1 MLYTRYN
8 AKIPGTNEVLKME
21 TQRISFKLNPEDPDD
36 KKLLNGLLVR
46 GFDRDKTKAIKEAI
60 KAGVIERDRQD
71 RAIKDIL
78 EIAKEYNLTPDMVF
92 PGLDEVRRAHTYRVL
107 LDLTDKIR
115 SKKEYRATFI
125 DGKKGKVRELRAY
138 IKEYTE
144 KYKPTTKE
152 E

>member
-1 MLYTRYN
+1 MKT
-8 AKIPGTNEVLKME
+8 KT
-21 TQRISFKLNPEDPDD
+21 ISFKLNPEDERD
-36 KKLLNGLLVR
+36 KKILNGLLLR
-46 GFDRDKTKAIKEAI
+46 GFDTDKTKALKEAI
-60 KAGVIERDRQD
+60 EAGVIERQRQD
-71 RAIKDIL
+71 RATKDIL
-78 EIAKEYNLTPDMVF
+78 EIVKEYNLTPDMVF
-92 PGLDEVRRAHTYRVL
+92 PGLDELRRAHTYRVL

-144 KYKPTTKE
+144 NYKPTPKE

>member
-1 MLYTRYN
+1 MKT
-8 AKIPGTNEVLKME
+8 KT
-21 TQRISFKLNPEDPDD
+21 ISFKLNPEDPRD
-36 KKLLNGLLVR
+36 KIILNGLLLR
-46 GFDRDKTKAIKEAI
+46 GFERDKTKALKEAI
-60 KAGVIERDRQD
+60 EAGVIERQRQYK
-71 RAIKDIL
+71 AVADITKVI
-78 EIAKEYNLTPDMVF
+78 EEYKLTPDMVF

-107 LDLTDKIR
+107 CDLTDKIR

-144 KYKPTTKE
+144 KYKPTEKE

>member
-1 MLYTRYN
+1 MKT
-8 AKIPGTNEVLKME
+8 KT
-21 TQRISFKLNPEDPDD
+21 ISFKLNPEDERD
-36 KKLLNGLLVR
+36 KKILNGLLRR
-46 GFDRDKTKAIKEAI
+46 GFDTDKTKALKEAI
-60 KAGVIERDRQD
+60 EAGVIERERQD
-71 RAIKDIL
+71 RATKDIL
-78 EIAKEYNLTPDMVF
+78 EIVKEYNLTPDMVF

-144 KYKPTTKE
+144 KYKPRE
-152 E
+152 IE